1 MLDDECLLPVIRIVI
16 SISRNPLNFSSSFSC
31 YLLDYYIQVI
41 AIYLQNL
48 YIIAA
53 EVYSITER

>member
-1 MLDDECLLPVIRIVI
+1 MSVTRIVMC

-31 YLLDYYIQVI
+31 YLLDYSIQVI

-53 EVYSITER
+53 EVYCI